1 MSSDALPLWPLR
13 RTADAMAVLAR
24 QMGWRLPA
32 AVSAPPPPAGLSGTI
47 PAGTPN
53 SLSDYLDTVAGAF
66 GLESEPVVVRIG
78 ELPGFLQRAAPALL
92 LVRAPK
98 EGLLL
103 LIAASGSRLKVV
115 SPDGSLRYVRTAEVE
130 AALTAP
136 VFAPLLPEID
146 RLLDATGV
154 KSKERRRYATRVI
167 LEKRLGDQPIEGGYI
182 LRLAPGRPLRQQI
195 TEAGLPRLI
204 GQYAVTH
211 AVQYALGLLLFYVIG
226 QGALSG
232 RIDKGW
238 LLAAVLLL
246 SCTPP
251 FMLAESWLLGRI
263 AIAMGIV
270 LRRRL
275 LWGAVNLP
283 LDAARQNGYGDFICQ
298 IIESE
303 AVEMG
308 LREGGLQ
315 AGAALLDL
323 VGAITVLQ
331 LASTSTVF
339 ALLGWVLLVAAVAF
353 GFYRTRLSWT
363 ETRFRLV
370 GDLLELMLGHR
381 TRLVQEPRSVRHRAE
396 DHALVDYHAH
406 GRALDGWTAALFG
419 AVPFGWLV
427 LGTSTLAPL
436 WLSKGLETARLAL
449 GLGGV
454 LLGFRALSKLAA
466 GLSALGGV
474 AIALRRCRHLLASA
488 ALPESQPLT
497 AASPTF
503 APGAVVLEAKRLT
516 VRYGRATAPALRD
529 LTWRVR
535 AGQRVLLQGPSGSGK
550 STLAS
555 SLTGLLPIESG
566 QILLGG
572 LDMSALGGRKWRSL
586 VATAPQFHENHLFS
600 QPLAFNLLMGRAWPP
615 SPEDLREARQICEEL
630 GLGPLLERMPS
641 GMYTHIGETGWQLSH
656 GERSRIFIART
667 LLQRAQVVMLDESF
681 AALDPET
688 LSTTLRCVL
697 RRVPTL
703 FVIAHP

>member
-1 MSSDALPLWPLR
+1 MSAEPLPLWPLR

-32 AVSAPPPPAGLSGTI
+32 AVSAPPPPSGLSGTI
-47 PAGTPN
+47 AAGIPG
-53 SLSDYLDTVAGAF
+53 SLSDYLDTAAGAF
-66 GLESEPVVVRIG
+66 GLESEAVVVRIG
-78 ELPGFLQRAAPALL
+78 ELAGYLQRAAPALL
-92 LVRAPK
+92 FVRGAK

-103 LIAASGSRLKVV
+103 LIGAAGKRLKVIA
-115 SPDGSLRYVRTAEVE
+115 PDGTPRYLAAAEVE

-136 VFAPLLPEID
+136 VFAPLLPEVE

-167 LEKRLGDQPIEGGYI
+167 LEKRLGDQPIEGGYV
-182 LRLAPGRPLRQQI
+182 LRLAPGRPLKQQAA
-195 TEAGLPRLI
+195 EAGLPRLI
-204 GQYAVTH
+204 AQYAVTH
-211 AVQYALGLLLFYVIG
+211 VMQYVLGLLLFYVIG
-226 QGALSG
+226 QGALTG

-246 SCTPP
+246 ACTPP
-251 FMLAESWLLGRI
+251 FMLTESWLLGRI
-263 AIAMGIV
+263 AIAIGIV

-308 LREGGLQ
+308 LRDGGLQ

-323 VGAITVLQ
+323 VGALAVLQ
-331 LASTSTVF
+331 LASTTTAL
-339 ALLGWVLLVAAVAF
+339 ALLGWVVLVAAVAF
-353 GFYRTRLSWT
+353 QYYRTRLAWT

-370 GDLLELMLGHR
+370 GDLLEVMLGHR
-381 TRLVQEPRSVRHRAE
+381 TRLVQEPKSLRHRAE
-396 DHALVDYHAH
+396 DHALVDYHTH
-406 GRALDGWTAALFG
+406 GRALDGWTTALFG
-419 AVPFGWLV
+419 AVPFGWLA
-427 LGTSTLAPL
+427 LGSLTLTPL
-436 WLSKGLETARLAL
+436 WLSSGLATSRLAL

-454 LLGFRALSKLAA
+454 LLGFRALSKLAS

-488 ALPESQPLT
+488 ALPAPLPLT

-503 APGAVVLEAKRLT
+503 APGAVVLETKRLT
-516 VRYGRATAPALRD
+516 VRYGRAATPALRE
-529 LTWRVR
+529 LTWRLR

-555 SLTGLLPIESG
+555 SLTGLLPVESG

-572 LDMSALGGRKWRSL
+572 LDMSALGGKRWRSL

-615 SPEDLREARQICEEL
+615 SPADLHEARQICDEL
-630 GLGPLLERMPS
+630 GLGPLLSRMPS
-641 GMYTHIGETGWQLSH
+641 GMFTHVGETGWQLSH
-656 GERSRIFIART
+656 GERSRIYIART
-667 LLQRAQVVMLDESF
+667 LLQRAQVVLLDESF

-688 LSTTLRCVL
+688 LATTLRCVL